1 MQISFMPKEP
11 KFFGLF
17 DRQAQNMYASAKFF
31 NELVSSGKFNDDN
44 VAKMHK
50 MEQEGDII
58 SHEITDTLNR
68 TFITPFDR
76 EDIFTLSNHIDNIVD
91 GIDAITKRMGLYKL
105 TEPDIYMKQFSV
117 IIEQAAHALCEA
129 VHHLKNTKNRT
140 SICDYC
146 LEVNR
151 LENMADQ
158 VRATAIGNLFDNSKD
173 AIYVIKWKEMYETAE
188 YAVDTCEHTA
198 KAIQSILV
206 KQA

>member
-1 MQISFMPKEP
+1 MQISLMPREP
-11 KFFGLF
+11 KFFELF
-17 DRQAQNMYASAKFF
+17 NRQAQNMYTTAKLF
-31 NELVSSGKFNDDN
+31 NELVTTGNFNEDT

-50 MEQEGDII
+50 LEQEGDILT
-58 SHEITDTLNR
+58 HEITDTLNR

-76 EDIFTLSNHIDNIVD
+76 EDIFTLANHIDNIVD

-105 TEPDIYMKQFSV
+105 TTPDSYMKQFSV
-117 IIEQAAHALCEA
+117 ILEQSCHALYEA
-129 VHHLKNTKNRT
+129 INHLKNTKNRT
-140 SICDYC
+140 RICDYC
-146 LEVNR
+146 LEVSR

-158 VRATAIGNLFDNSKD
+158 VRSSAIGELFEKSKD
-173 AIYVIKWKEMYETAE
+173 AIHVIKWKEMYETAE